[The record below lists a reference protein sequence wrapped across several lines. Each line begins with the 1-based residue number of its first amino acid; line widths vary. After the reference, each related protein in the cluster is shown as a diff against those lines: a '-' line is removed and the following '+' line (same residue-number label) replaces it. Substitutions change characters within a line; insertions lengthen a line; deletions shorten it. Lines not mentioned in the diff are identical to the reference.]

1 MNVPLIIGVVLLGGL
16 SLGWVLHRRSVG
28 HVLPILKRVAVETD
42 GEINWQGPF
51 VMPKLVFTHSGTE
64 VEVSSASTATEGESI
79 RYTYALFKG
88 LTWKDFEFR
97 IVPRSLQTV
106 ADQWVGLK
114 KPMGTEVGK
123 LKDRLVIYTNDN
135 RRMVAILSERIQEDL
150 QFWAHG
156 KKENR
161 ISDIRNYDDK
171 LLYAVTGTLDNY
183 EELKLLIRSACNF
196 FDSVNNMI
204 SNPSASNNA

>member
-1 MNVPLIIGVVLLGGL
+1 
-16 SLGWVLHRRSVG
+16 
-28 HVLPILKRVAVETD
+28 
-42 GEINWQGPF
+42 
-51 VMPKLVFTHSGTE
+51 
-64 VEVSSASTATEGESI
+64 
-79 RYTYALFKG
+79 
-88 LTWKDFEFR
+88 
-97 IVPRSLQTV
+97 
-106 ADQWVGLK
+106 
-114 KPMGTEVGK
+114 MGTEVGK

-204 SNPSASNNA
+204 SNPSVSNNA